1 LKESN
6 VSTDTIKVED
16 KAGVRLITLNRADKK
31 NAITEAMYAA
41 MANAINTAQDDPAL
55 RVVMLTGSGDVFT
68 AGNDMGAFLNPKAR
82 MGDVD
87 LPVEQFLQAIL
98 RAEKPLLAAV
108 NGLAIGIGTTMLLH
122 CDLVYAADT
131 ARFSVPFIN
140 LGLMPE
146 AGSSLLLPM
155 AVGTKK
161 AAQMLMFGDYH
172 SAEEAADF
180 GLINEVFAAD
190 MLMDKAIER
199 AKALAAKPPAALL
212 LIKDLLKRE
221 PESPARRMARE
232 SALFGERLQSAECKE
247 AATAFFEKRD
257 PDFSNC

>member
-1 LKESN
+1 L
-6 VSTDTIKVED
+6 STDNIIVADTG
-16 KAGVRLITLNRADKK
+16 GVRLITMNRAAKK
-31 NAITEAMYAA
+31 NAITEDMYAA
-41 MANAINTAQDDPAL
+41 MADAIYDAQDDATL
-55 RVVMLTGSGDVFT
+55 RVVMITGSDDAFT

-82 MGDVD
+82 MGDAD
-87 LPVEQFLQAIL
+87 QPVERFLNAIL
-98 RAEKPLLAAV
+98 TAKKPLLAAV

-122 CDLVYAADT
+122 CDMVYAADT

-146 AGSSLLLPM
+146 AGSSLLLPR

-161 AAQMLMFGDYH
+161 AAEMLMFGDFH
-172 SAEEAADF
+172 DADAALSM
-180 GLINEVFAAD
+180 GLVNEVFAAD
-190 MLMDKAIER
+190 ALLDQAMQR
-199 AKALAAKPPAALL
+199 AQMLAAKPPAALL
-212 LIKDLLKRE
+212 LIKALLKRE
-221 PESPARRMARE
+221 AETPGERMARE

>member
-1 LKESN
+1 MSTETIM
-6 VSTDTIKVED
+6 VSD
-16 KAGVRLITLNRADKK
+16 KGGVRLITMNRADKK
-31 NAITEAMYAA
+31 NAITEDMYAA
-41 MANAINTAQDDPAL
+41 MADAIYDAQDDAAI
-55 RVVMLTGSGDVFT
+55 RVVMITGSADVFT

-82 MGDVD
+82 MGEAD
-87 LPVEQFLQAIL
+87 LPVERFLQAIL
-98 RAEKPLLAAV
+98 MAKKPLLAAV

-146 AGSSLLLPM
+146 AASSLLLPR

-161 AAQMLMFGDYH
+161 AAEMLMFGDFQN
-172 SAEEAADF
+172 AQDALDMGLVNAVFPADR
-180 GLINEVFAAD
+180 
-190 MLMDKAIER
+190 LMEKAMER
-199 AKALAAKPPAALL
+199 AQKLAAKPPAALL
-212 LIKDLLKRE
+212 LIKDLLKSE
-221 PESPARRMARE
+221 AETPADRMARE